1 VAQEKIFG
9 GALYGYQKSQVDEY
23 IKKMN
28 DEMTK
33 KDKELA
39 DLKQVVLEVQNSYN
53 LLKKET
59 GNMDSERQKIAKAL
73 LKAEEKADEVIKN
86 VHAQAE
92 QEKRVLEET
101 LEKERERIVDMK
113 TIVKSLKSEVVSMLQ
128 HFEGSI
134 SAIEGKIEE
143 S

>member
-1 VAQEKIFG
+1 MAQEKIFG